1 MFLRQILAIYK
12 FTFVKTAT
20 SKSTT
25 MTEQEII
32 TKLEELS
39 TQSEQTIVERKYELA
54 ASLRDEI
61 RKYTELLEDLLN
73 N

>member
-1 MFLRQILAIYK
+1 
-12 FTFVKTAT
+12 
-20 SKSTT
+20 

-39 TQSEQTIVERKYELA
+39 TQLEQTIVERKYELA